1 MYLICS
7 SVMFNIFLHTVYTC
21 IKIVRILLLLGW
33 TIKNI
38 LLRRLLKIF
47 RYVTEKRGR
56 KREGERERERERQ
69 NTTEWFYIKK
79 QICNYYFKTI
89 FTNNIPTITPNLS
102 LKKSFLCGGD
112 VLRKRNASRIRGLFP
127 PLMVTRWRAITSCR
141 RFMQMCALRVTI
153 RATDTRLLPVSH
165 RVSTLRFPSVFLPAY
180 PLPLSSSLVNIF
192 IFLSDMENYVF

>member
-1 MYLICS
+1 
-7 SVMFNIFLHTVYTC
+7 MFNIFLHTVYTC

-112 VLRKRNASRIRGLFP
+112 VLRKRNASRMRGLFSIP
-127 PLMVTRWRAITSCR
+127 DGYALTRYNVLSKVHADVCVTRDYTRDGHATSSCLTSCVY
-141 RFMQMCALRVTI
+141 FTFSF
-153 RATDTRLLPVSH
+153 RLFACLPS
-165 RVSTLRFPSVFLPAY
+165 S
-180 PLPLSSSLVNIF
+180 PLIKSS
-192 IFLSDMENYVF
+192 